1 MMILIFYMNS
11 VFPYNLPQAGEQ
23 IVVAQLT
30 MHISVIVRGRSISN
44 TGQESG
50 FSPEEGEAIYSLSNS
65 QPSVFT
71 ILLLLLLLH
80 QYFVLVIVLV
90 RQAGIVHI
98 MIIEHLSS
106 SVMIR
111 PPHIKYVAAEES
123 EPQNLPMQDKFHTR
137 VFTDNCL

>member
-1 MMILIFYMNS
+1 
-11 VFPYNLPQAGEQ
+11 
-23 IVVAQLT
+23 
-30 MHISVIVRGRSISN
+30 MHISVIVQRRSISN

-50 FSPEEGEAIYSLSNS
+50 FSPEEGEAMYSLSNL

-71 ILLLLLLLH
+71 ILLLLLLLLLH
-80 QYFVLVIVLV
+80 QYFVLVLV

-123 EPQNLPMQDKFHTR
+123 EPQNLPMQDKFHTMG
-137 VFTDNCL
+137 VY

>member
-71 ILLLLLLLH
+71 ILLLRH
-80 QYFVLVIVLV
+80 HHYFDLVLILILVLV
-90 RQAGIVHI
+90 RQG
-98 MIIEHLSS
+98 LSS
-106 SVMIR
+106 
-111 PPHIKYVAAEES
+111 
-123 EPQNLPMQDKFHTR
+123 L
-137 VFTDNCL
+137 